1 MLVDPNSGSSRS
13 KVSPERIPLPAA
25 RAVVDCG
32 IYRDGQRPAGRF
44 GFAEALAQVRDS
56 DSGEN
61 GFVWLGL
68 HEPDLGQMSEVA
80 AVFGL
85 HPLAVE
91 DAVAGRQ
98 RPKLE
103 RYDDTLVFGMRT
115 VAYVEHDMHTTSE
128 IVLTGEI
135 LIFLGTDFVVAVRH
149 GEHSGL
155 RAVRADLEADPERLR
170 LGPGAV
176 LHAIADHVVDTYL
189 DVVQEIETD
198 VEEMEQEVFT
208 PRSRLAIESIYQLKR
223 EIVELRRSVIPLA
236 LPLQML
242 TRPESGLNK
251 EVRRYLRDVTDHHTT
266 AAERVHDFD
275 DALSALISATLARI
289 AVRQNTDMRKISALV
304 ALAAVPTMIA
314 GIYGMNF
321 EHMPELKQVWG
332 YPTVLAVMVLTCG
345 GLVVMFRRNGW
356 L

>member
-1 MLVDPNSGSSRS
+1 MSL
-13 KVSPERIPLPAA
+13 KRIPVPVA

-32 IYRDGQRPAGRF
+32 IYRDGHRLPGRF
-44 GFAEALAQVRDS
+44 GFAEALAEVRDS
-56 DSGEN
+56 ESS

-68 HEPDLGQMSEVA
+68 HEPDIHQMGEVA
-80 AVFGL
+80 EVFGL
-85 HPLAVE
+85 HRLAVE
-91 DAVAGRQ
+91 DAVAGNQ

-103 RYDDTLVFGMRT
+103 RYDDTLMFVLRT
-115 VAYVEHDMHTTSE
+115 VAYVEHDMHSVSE
-128 IVLTGEI
+128 IVLTGQI
-135 LIFLGTDFVVAVRH
+135 LIFLGADFVVAVRH

-155 RAVRADLEADPERLR
+155 RPLRAELEADPERLR

-189 DVVQEIETD
+189 EVVREIEAD

-208 PRSRLAIESIYQLKR
+208 PRSQLSIESIYQLKR
-223 EIVELRRSVIPLA
+223 EIVELRRAVVPLD
-236 LPLQML
+236 LPLQVL
-242 TRPESGLNK
+242 TRPESGLGK

-304 ALAAVPTMIA
+304 ALAAVPTMLA

-321 EHMPELKQVWG
+321 EHMPELKQPWG
-332 YPTVLAVMVLTCG
+332 YPTVLAVMVAACG

>member
-1 MLVDPNSGSSRS
+1 MSSGTDHREGGSEVSSPR
-13 KVSPERIPLPAA
+13 VPVPVAP
-25 RAVVDCG
+25 AVVDCG
-32 IYRDGQRPAGRF
+32 IYRDGRRLTGQY
-44 GFAEALAQVRDS
+44 GFAEALAEVRD
-56 DSGEN
+56 GG

-68 HEPDLGQMSEVA
+68 HEPDLDQMSTVA
-80 AVFGL
+80 EVFGL
-85 HPLAVE
+85 HRLAVE
-91 DAVAGRQ
+91 DAVAGKQ

-103 RYDDTLVFGMRT
+103 RYDDTMVFGMRT
-115 VAYVEHDMHTTSE
+115 VAYVEHDMHSVSE

-135 LIFLGTDFVVAVRH
+135 LVFLGADFVVAVRH

-155 RAVRADLEADPERLR
+155 RQVRAELEADPERLR

-176 LHAIADHVVDTYL
+176 LHAIADHVVDAYL

-208 PRSRLAIESIYQLKR
+208 PRSRLTIESIYQLKR
-223 EIVELRRSVIPLA
+223 EIVELRRAVVPLA
-236 LPLQML
+236 LPLQLL
-242 TRPESGLNK
+242 TGPDSGLNK
-251 EVRRYLRDVTDHHTT
+251 EIRRYLRDVTDHHTT

-275 DALSALISATLARI
+275 DVLSTLISATLARI

-321 EHMPELKQVWG
+321 EHMPELKQAWG
-332 YPTVLAVMVLTCG
+332 YPVVLAVMFATCG
-345 GLVVMFRRNGW
+345 GLVVLFRRNGW

>member
-1 MLVDPNSGSSRS
+1 MPV
-13 KVSPERIPLPAA
+13 A

-32 IYRDGQRPAGRF
+32 IYRDGHRLPGRF
-44 GFAEALAQVRDS
+44 DFTESLAEVRNA
-56 DSGEN
+56 G

-68 HEPDLGQMSEVA
+68 HEPDIHQMSVVA
-80 AVFGL
+80 EAFGL
-85 HPLAVE
+85 HRLAVE
-91 DAVAGRQ
+91 DAVAGKQ

-115 VAYVEHDMHTTSE
+115 VAYVEHDMHSVSE

-135 LIFLGTDFVVAVRH
+135 LIFLGPDFVVAVRH
-149 GEHSGL
+149 GDHSGL
-155 RAVRADLEADPERLR
+155 REVRAELEADSDRLR

-189 DVVQEIETD
+189 EVVQEIETD

-208 PRSRLAIESIYQLKR
+208 PRSRLTIESIYQLKR
-223 EIVELRRSVIPLA
+223 EIVELRRAVVPLD

-242 TRPESGLNK
+242 TRPESGLSK

-275 DALSALISATLARI
+275 EALSALIGATLARI

-304 ALAAVPTMIA
+304 ALAAVPTMVA

-332 YPTVLAVMVLTCG
+332 YPAVLAVMITACS
-345 GLVVMFRRNGW
+345 GLVVLFRRNGW

>member
-1 MLVDPNSGSSRS
+1 MAS
-13 KVSPERIPLPAA
+13 KRIPVPVA

-32 IYRDGQRPAGRF
+32 IYRDGKRLDGRF
-44 GFAEALAQVRDS
+44 GVAEALARVRENDS
-56 DSGEN
+56 DAG

-68 HEPDLGQMSEVA
+68 HEPDIDQMSEVA

-85 HPLAVE
+85 HRLAVE
-91 DAVAGRQ
+91 AAVAGNQ

-103 RYDDTLVFGMRT
+103 RYDHTVVFGMRT
-115 VAYVEHDMHTTSE
+115 VAYVEHDMHSVSE

-135 LIFLGTDFVVAVRH
+135 LIFLGPDFVLAVRH

-155 RAVRADLEADPERLR
+155 RAVRAELEADPERLR

-176 LHAIADHVVDTYL
+176 LHAIADHVVDAYL

-208 PRSRLAIESIYQLKR
+208 PRSRLGIESIYQLKR

-242 TRPESGLNK
+242 TRPDSGLSK

-275 DALSALISATLARI
+275 DALSALINATLARI

-321 EHMPELKQVWG
+321 EHMPELKQVWA
-332 YPTVLAVMVLTCG
+332 YPTVLAVMVLTCS

>member
-1 MLVDPNSGSSRS
+1 MSSGTDHRDGGSEVSSPR
-13 KVSPERIPLPAA
+13 VPVPAA

-32 IYRDGQRPAGRF
+32 IYRDGQRLPGRF
-44 GFAEALAQVRDS
+44 GFAEALAEVRD
-56 DSGEN
+56 GG

-68 HEPDLGQMSEVA
+68 HEPDLDQMGTVA
-80 AVFGL
+80 EVFGL
-85 HPLAVE
+85 HRLAVE

-103 RYDDTLVFGMRT
+103 RYDDTVVFGMRT
-115 VAYVEHDMHTTSE
+115 VAYIEHDMHSVSE

-135 LIFLGTDFVVAVRH
+135 LVFLGTDFVVAVRH

-155 RAVRADLEADPERLR
+155 RQVRAELEADPERLR

-176 LHAIADHVVDTYL
+176 LHAIADHVVDAYL

-208 PRSRLAIESIYQLKR
+208 PRSRLTIESIYQLKR
-223 EIVELRRSVIPLA
+223 EIVELRRAVVPLA
-236 LPLQML
+236 LPLQVL
-242 TRPESGLNK
+242 TGPESGLNK
-251 EVRRYLRDVTDHHTT
+251 EIRRYLRDVTDHHTT

-275 DALSALISATLARI
+275 DVLSALISATLARI
-289 AVRQNTDMRKISALV
+289 TVRQNTDMRKISALV
-304 ALAAVPTMIA
+304 ALAAVPTMVA

-332 YPTVLAVMVLTCG
+332 YPVVLAVMIAACG
-345 GLVVMFRRNGW
+345 GLVVVFRRNGW

>member
-1 MLVDPNSGSSRS
+1 MPV
-13 KVSPERIPLPAA
+13 EQAI
-25 RAVVDCG
+25 VDCAV
-32 IYRDGQRPAGRF
+32 YRDGQRLPGRF
-44 GFAEALAQVRDS
+44 TPARALEQVRG
-56 DSGEN
+56 GEG

-68 HEPDLGQMSEVA
+68 REPDTEQMQEVA
-80 AVFGL
+80 EVFGL

-91 DAVAGRQ
+91 DAVAGDQ

-115 VAYVEHDMHTTSE
+115 VAYVEHDIHSVSE

-135 LIFLGTDFVVAVRH
+135 LIFLGVDFVVAVRH

-155 RAVRADLEADPERLR
+155 HDVRAQLEADPDRLR

-176 LHAIADHVVDTYL
+176 LHAITDHVVDTYL
-189 DVVQEIETD
+189 DVTQEIETD

-208 PRSRLAIESIYQLKR
+208 PRSPLAIEAIYQLKR
-223 EIVELRRSVIPLA
+223 EVVELRRSVAPLGV
-236 LPLQML
+236 PLQML
-242 TRPESGLNK
+242 IRPESGLNK
-251 EVRRYLRDVTDHHTT
+251 EVRRYLRDVTDHHTG

-275 DALSALISATLARI
+275 EALSALISATLARI

-304 ALAAVPTMIA
+304 ALAAVPTLIA

-321 EHMPELKQVWG
+321 DHMPELAQPWG
-332 YPTVLAVMVLTCG
+332 YPTALLVMVLACS
-345 GLVVMFRRNGW
+345 GLAVLFRRNGW

>member
-1 MLVDPNSGSSRS
+1 MLVDPNRRS
-13 KVSPERIPLPAA
+13 DRPKVSLKRIPVPVA

-32 IYRDGQRPAGRF
+32 IYRDGQRLAGRF
-44 GFAEALAQVRDS
+44 GFAEALAQVRDNE
-56 DSGEN
+56 G

-68 HEPDLGQMSEVA
+68 HEPDADQMSAVA
-80 AVFGL
+80 EVFGL

-103 RYDDTLVFGMRT
+103 RYDDTLVLGLRT
-115 VAYVEHDMHTTSE
+115 VAYVEHDMHSTSE

-135 LIFLGTDFVVAVRH
+135 LIFLGPDFVVAVRH

-155 RAVRADLEADPERLR
+155 RQVRAELEADPDRLR

-176 LHAIADHVVDTYL
+176 LHAITDHVVDTYL
-189 DVVQEIETD
+189 EVVQEIETD
-198 VEEMEQEVFT
+198 VEEMEQEVFS

-223 EIVELRRSVIPLA
+223 EIVELRRSVIPLS
-236 LPLQML
+236 LPLQSL
-242 TRPESGLNK
+242 IRPDSGLSK
-251 EVRRYLRDVTDHHTT
+251 EVRRYLRDVADHHTT

-289 AVRQNTDMRKISALV
+289 AVRQNTDMRRISALV

-321 EHMPELKQVWG
+321 ERMPELKLAWC
-332 YPTVLAVMVLTCG
+332 YPAVLTVMVLACG
-345 GLVVMFRRNGW
+345 GLVVIFRRNGW